1 MSFKAQV
8 GQFGAEHLLVM
19 KHAIELFNTRFYWE
33 CHEELEHHWLEA
45 RGDNARYVYWAVI
58 QVAAALVHYE
68 TKNLTGVQG
77 MLGKAREKIKRA
89 RESYVESEILRYNLD
104 WVNFSKLIENSPEKG
119 ELSEYENI
127 YLYQFPKPDM
137 WRYE

>member
-1 MSFKAQV
+1 MESPTA
-8 GQFGAEHLLVM
+8 GQFDRDHLTVM
-19 KHAIELFNTRFYWE
+19 RQGIVLFNTRYYWE

-77 MLGKAREKIKRA
+77 MLKKAREKIRQVQLT
-89 RESYVESEILRYNLD
+89 YVESDLLRYNLD
-104 WVNFSKLIENSPEKG
+104 WTRSSELVLSSPVAG
-119 ELSEYENI
+119 EIADYEPI
-127 YLYQFPKPDM
+127 YRYQFPHPDS